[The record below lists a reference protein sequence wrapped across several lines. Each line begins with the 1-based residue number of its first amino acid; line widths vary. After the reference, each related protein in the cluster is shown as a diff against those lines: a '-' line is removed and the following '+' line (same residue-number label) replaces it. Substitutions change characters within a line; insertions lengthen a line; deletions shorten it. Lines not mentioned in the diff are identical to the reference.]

1 MDSLDLQDAIATRVV
16 ELANE
21 LAEQNPDADRWDI
34 ADGILSGAV
43 HWWLYANAPCG
54 DPTCENCAEVQ
65 TAELRMKILHEL
77 TAELTESSEYYHS
90 PYDSNVARA

>member
-1 MDSLDLQDAIATRVV
+1 MDSLDIQDAIAARVV
-16 ELANE
+16 DFANE
-21 LAEQNPDADRWDI
+21 LAEENPDADRWDI

-54 DPTCENCAEVQ
+54 DPACENCADVQ
-65 TAELRMKILHEL
+65 TAELRMKILHKLTKEL
-77 TAELTESSEYYHS
+77 AESSEYYHS